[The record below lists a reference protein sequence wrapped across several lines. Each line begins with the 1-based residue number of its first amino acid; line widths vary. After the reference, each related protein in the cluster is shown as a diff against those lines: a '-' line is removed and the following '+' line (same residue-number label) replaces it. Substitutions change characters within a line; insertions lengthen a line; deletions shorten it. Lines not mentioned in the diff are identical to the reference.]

1 MAKPPK
7 NKNRK
12 SKTAPGAITVD
23 YLPYL
28 GEAARKQ
35 IEEAMAAIAAESNK
49 APEKVDKAK
58 TPTLDYLPNLG
69 KAAQKQIELALQ
81 ASNGQQDAPKATKLT
96 ADKQLENQN
105 NDKIVDILLK
115 KLARAAGFKNLN
127 SFIFV
132 LKKLAEKE
140 KQKQEENQSKKRNDA
155 IPQFSKLTQNS
166 TKLFASM
173 GDEQRKTNNLL
184 QQLLSAIQNI
194 NNSQTNDIS
203 LSNNNIAQRTTN
215 ANKNNTGFN
224 IPIPG
229 KKRPQ
234 PGPGPGP
241 KSGPGRWGL
250 IGKIAAL
257 GAALGAGAGA
267 LWSSTNRDSPSA
279 SPGDGQQPPQRSW
292 WNRLAPALVH
302 PVVEAPAPQVVTNNS
317 QTFVGPPPPPPLASL
332 WNRPPEASLRPQVD
346 ATLVAPQSAPGTDT
360 QSDRLVQPVNG
371 PITSLFGPRKLG
383 NDNRH
388 HNGMD
393 FGVGVGTSVISA
405 MAGKV
410 EAAGSS
416 QGGYGNRVIIKNGGG
431 LQTLYA
437 HLDKIDVKEGQEVQA
452 GSKIATSGNTGYST
466 GPHLHFEVIKN
477 GQKVDPAQFLPGAN
491 ITNLHEKPAVAAT
504 PDAHAE
510 PVTNDAAT
518 AATQSQSANAQPT
531 DNQSGNS
538 SQSGAELAA
547 ASAEQHRQETAPPNV
562 NVVDNG
568 SGGGGDGGN
577 NRANLAFSSIN
588 PYEPGLIEPAD
599 ARERYAKLF
608 EEAA

>member
-58 TPTLDYLPNLG
+58 TLTLDYLPNLG

-96 ADKQLENQN
+96 TDKQLENQN

-140 KQKQEENQSKKRNDA
+140 KQKQEENQSKKINDA

-215 ANKNNTGFN
+215 ANKNNT
-224 IPIPG
+224 IPG
-229 KKRPQ
+229 KK
-234 PGPGPGP
+234 GPGP
-241 KSGPGRWGL
+241 KSGTGRWGL
-250 IGKIAAL
+250 MGKIAGGLASIGIGATL
-257 GAALGAGAGA
+257 GWNSA
-267 LWSSTNRDSPSA
+267 SKTNPPDNIVSPSA
-279 SPGDGQQPPQRSW
+279 STIDGQPPPQRSL
-292 WNRLAPALVH
+292 WNRLAPALVNK
-302 PVVEAPAPQVVTNNS
+302 VEAPAPQVVTNNS
-317 QTFVGPPPPPPLASL
+317 QTFVGPPPPPPQPVSQHHRLLVDRVPPSI
-332 WNRPPEASLRPQVD
+332 NRLNE
-346 ATLVAPQSAPGTDT
+346 SAPGTDT

-491 ITNLHEKPAVAAT
+491 ITNLSKQPTVAAT
-504 PDAHAE
+504 PDAHAAPA
-510 PVTNDAAT
+510 PVTDDAATAAT
-518 AATQSQSANAQPT
+518 AATQSQSAA